1 MVYPSWAAAC
11 LAPCSALVKKG
22 SLVCFGIS
30 TITLDVVAATEAV
43 AVPPPALVLFVPVL
57 HAVSATDGTMPIA
70 TAACHH
76 LTRCLRPSMC
86 PPFGWSAMASSD
98 GLPRPGGRRVR

>member
-30 TITLDVVAATEAV
+30 TITLDVLAAAAAV
-43 AVPPPALVLFVPVL
+43 AVPPVPVLFAPVL
-57 HAVSATDGTMPIA
+57 HAVKATDGKMPSA

-86 PPFGWSAMASSD
+86 PPFGWSAMAPND